1 MAACDLVHSFS
12 VSHVEITSG
21 RSSCWKVFT
30 SFFTYT
36 SSCFR
41 LSFGLLGLFVRTFSP
56 LRHLGSSELPD
67 HFRGQELCPDA
78 AATGKVG
85 PPATWHPEMLSSRLG
100 GNLDP
105 PPLFRL
111 KNTCYS
117 EPRSSSQAHAN
128 HRTGVNQ
135 FLVSEDAKQ
144 VRRTRGFSC
153 S

>member
-1 MAACDLVHSFS
+1 MAACVLVHSFS

-100 GNLDP
+100 GNLEP
-105 PPLFRL
+105 LPLFSPQEHMLFGTTL
-111 KNTCYS
+111 KQ
-117 EPRSSSQAHAN
+117 SSSCQASN
-128 HRTGVNQ
+128 SCQPISGV
-135 FLVSEDAKQ
+135 
-144 VRRTRGFSC
+144 
-153 S
+153 